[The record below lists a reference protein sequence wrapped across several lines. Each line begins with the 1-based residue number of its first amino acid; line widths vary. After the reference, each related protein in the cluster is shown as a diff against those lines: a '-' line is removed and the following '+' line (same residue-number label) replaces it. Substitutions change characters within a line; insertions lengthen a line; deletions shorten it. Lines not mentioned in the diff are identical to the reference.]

1 MEYND
6 TDGIALAL
14 GGGGVT
20 GCCHAG
26 VVRALE
32 EEGIPVKAVAGTSAG
47 ALAASMLACGATGK
61 ELAGLTESLSAKLM
75 DVDYGGLA
83 FRLLPFRGGSL
94 PGLIRGKRL
103 TRLLEETLGKRRIEG
118 LALPFAVAATDL
130 AAGCQVLFAN
140 RAADAELL
148 GPHCQIVRQGRLADA
163 VMASMSIPGV
173 FRPVRMGGRL
183 LVDGGLMDNC
193 PAAALKAMGAK
204 RIVAVNLVSV
214 KPIRLKRWSFSA
226 ILSRSVSLG
235 LHRMSQ
241 SDSGYPDLILS
252 PDLGSIGILDFPCAS
267 RCMELGYECAR
278 AAMPA
283 IRKVAEGRHL

>member
-1 MEYND
+1 MELAEKG
-6 TDGIALAL
+6 GIALAL

-32 EEGIPVKAVAGTSAG
+32 EEGIPVQAVAGTSAG
-47 ALAASMLACGATGK
+47 ALAAAMLACGATSR
-61 ELAGLTESLSAKLM
+61 ELAGLTAKLSARLM
-75 DVDYGGLA
+75 DVDYAGLA
-83 FRLLPFRGGSL
+83 CRWFAPKGSL

-103 TRLLEETLGKRRIEG
+103 ARLLEEMLGWRRIGE

-140 RAADAELL
+140 RPAEKDIL
-148 GPHCQIVRQGRLADA
+148 GPHCEVVPDGNLAHA
-163 VMASMSIPGV
+163 VLASMSIPGI
-173 FRPVRMGGRL
+173 FRPVRMGERL

-204 RIVAVNLVSV
+204 RIVAVNLVTV
-214 KPIRLKRWSFSA
+214 KPLSLSRWSFSS

-241 SDSGYPDLILS
+241 ADSGYPELILS
-252 PDLGSIGILDFPCAS
+252 PELGSIGILDFPCAN
-267 RCMELGYECAR
+267 RCMELGYECAK
-278 AAMPA
+278 AAMPH
-283 IRKVAEGRHL
+283 IRKVAEG